1 MIVTQI
7 DTACCLIEIGDIKIL
22 TDPVLDKAG
31 KLYHHGYGAFSR
43 KIGNPTLDDTTLEGV
58 NLILLSHPQ
67 HKDNF
72 DRQGREFAKSVP
84 LILSTQKIQKSYSNG
99 KGLKPWEFFEYSE
112 PDKNTRLKITAMP
125 AQHHP
130 NWLPKF
136 ISGEV
141 IGFYIET
148 DLSEETLY
156 ISGDTVYFD
165 GINQIAERI
174 TPTYSLIH
182 VGSAE
187 FRYLTGGGKF
197 TMDARGFI
205 QTVKTINPTLAIPI
219 HNDGWSHFKEDDR
232 GILMQLS
239 KENEE
244 FRNKIHFLK
253 NGERDDLKLRLI
265 KPIGNNL

>member
-43 KIGNPTLDDTTLEGV
+43 KTGNPNFDSITLEGV

-72 DRQGREFAKSVP
+72 DKQGREFAKSVP
-84 LILSTQKIQKSYSNG
+84 LILSTQKIQKSYTNG
-99 KGLKPWEFFEYSE
+99 KGLKPWESFDYFE
-112 PDKNTRLKITAMP
+112 PNKNTRLKITAMP

-148 DLSEETLY
+148 NLSEETLY

-165 GINQIAERI
+165 GITQIAKRT

-187 FRYLTGGGKF
+187 FRYLTGFGKF
-197 TMDARGFI
+197 TMDAKGFI
-205 QTVKTINPTLAIPI
+205 ETVKTINPKLAIPI
-219 HNDGWSHFKEDDR
+219 HNDGWSHFKEDDN
-232 GILMQLS
+232 GILNLLS
-239 KENEE
+239 NENEE
-244 FRNKIHFLK
+244 FKNKIHFLK
-253 NGERDDLKLRLI
+253 KGEKDNLKLRLQ
-265 KPIGNNL
+265 KPAGNNV